1 MQTEVLQLGLVGK
14 ARDELSLPDLAL
26 ALIDSHVRKLYRE
39 GDFRHLA
46 RGLIRKRRWQRRHF
60 AIYGL
65 VDDMRTEAGHVGVV
79 HRLSRR
85 ETWIELE
92 ARVFRLPGGPNH
104 RFVEH
109 RLTSHELLGLI
120 S

>member
-1 MQTEVLQLGLVGK
+1 MLSDRE
-14 ARDELSLPDLAL
+14 DEPTS
-26 ALIDSHVRKLYRE
+26 IDDWLRGV
-39 GDFRHLA
+39 GDF
-46 RGLIRKRRWQRRHF
+46 GPYQRRHF

-65 VDDMRTEAGHVGVV
+65 VDDMRAEAGRGDV
-79 HRLSRR
+79 RCI